1 MWTLAPLKNYDNFQK
16 ESAALQTGDTSE
28 LNMEQMS
35 DYTNM
40 KAFVDAKEAG
50 TLDAEDAAQNS
61 GAALYTVFG
70 DPNGGY
76 AALDQLIKRM
86 VSFLRL
92 IRESRQRKWQR
103 FPRR

>member
-1 MWTLAPLKNYDNFQK
+1 MDAGSAEKTTIISRK

-61 GAALYTVFG
+61 GAALLY
-70 DPNGGY
+70 
-76 AALDQLIKRM
+76 R
-86 VSFLRL
+86 
-92 IRESRQRKWQR
+92 IR
-103 FPRR
+103 